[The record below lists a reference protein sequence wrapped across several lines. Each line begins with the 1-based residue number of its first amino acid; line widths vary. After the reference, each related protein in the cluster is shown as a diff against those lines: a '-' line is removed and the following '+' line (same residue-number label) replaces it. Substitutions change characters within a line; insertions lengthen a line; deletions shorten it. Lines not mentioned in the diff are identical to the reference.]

1 MIPKHRI
8 FSVLSSRT
16 LKRSVFL
23 IVIPLLAICVGLYL
37 YAAGGRYVSTD
48 NAYVKANVIIIS
60 PEISGRVTSVLVVDN
75 QAVEA
80 NDILLQLDSSP
91 LEITL
96 NRARAQMAVIRTE
109 LESLRADYGETVVQA
124 QQAEDKVRHLDK
136 RYKRQRKLL
145 KQGLSSEEKHDE
157 AKHNLQVARR
167 EVQIIQQRVQR
178 VLAQLA
184 GNEVLPVDQHPR
196 YLTAQTTY
204 DQAAIDLKATTIRA
218 PASGIVSNMKLQV
231 GEYAQAGKPIFS
243 LIENQPIWVEANLK
257 ETQLTHILPGQQAT
271 IVADAYP
278 DKIWESVISSIA
290 PATGAEFSILP
301 PQNAS
306 GNWVKVV
313 QRIPINLV
321 ITDQTGGPQLRAG
334 MTVSVRI
341 DTRRKRE
348 LSGQMRDVV
357 GERDVLELI
366 RDVGQK
372 AMVWR
377 NRDSSS

>member
-1 MIPKHRI
+1 MSERKL
-8 FSVLSSRT
+8 FSILGSRT
-16 LKRSVFL
+16 LKRTVFL

-37 YAAGGRYVSTD
+37 YAASGRYVSTD

-60 PEISGRVTSVLVVDN
+60 PEVSGRVTSVLVVDN

-80 NDILLQLDSSP
+80 NDVLLQIDSSP

-109 LESLRADYGETVVQA
+109 LESLRADYGETVVQEQLA
-124 QQAEDKVRHLDK
+124 KDKVRYLDR

-157 AKHNLQVARR
+157 AKHDLQVARR
-167 EVQIIQQRVQR
+167 EVQIIEQRVQR

-184 GNEVLPVDQHPR
+184 GNERLPVDQHPR

-204 DQAAIDLKATTIRA
+204 DQAAVDLKATTIRA

-231 GEYAQAGKPIFS
+231 GEYAQAGKPVFS
-243 LIENQPIWVEANLK
+243 LIQNQPIWVEANLK
-257 ETQLTHILPGQQAT
+257 ETQLTHIQPGQQAT
-271 IVADAYP
+271 IVVDAYP
-278 DKIWESVISSIA
+278 DKIWESVVSSIA

-321 ITDQTGGPQLRAG
+321 ITDQAGGPQLRAG

-348 LSGQMRDVV
+348 LSGQIRDVV
-357 GERDVLELI
+357 GERDVLKLI

>member
-1 MIPKHRI
+1 VIPKHRI

-23 IVIPLLAICVGLYL
+23 IVIPLLAVCVGLYL

-60 PEISGRVTSVLVVDN
+60 PEVSGRVTSVLVSDN
-75 QAVEA
+75 QPVEA
-80 NDILLQLDSSP
+80 DDVLLQLDSSP

-124 QQAEDKVRHLDK
+124 QQAEDKVRYLDK

-157 AKHNLQVARR
+157 AKHDLQVARR

-178 VLAQLA
+178 VLAQLG
-184 GNEVLPVDQHPR
+184 GNEKLPVDQHPR

-204 DQAAIDLKATTIRA
+204 DQAVVDLKATTIRA
-218 PASGIVSNMKLQV
+218 PASGVVSNMKLQV
-231 GEYAQAGKPIFS
+231 GEYTQAGKPIFS

-278 DKIWESVISSIA
+278 NKTWESVVSSIA

-321 ITDQTGGPQLRAG
+321 ITDPANGPQLRAG

>member
-1 MIPKHRI
+1 MPEHKL
-8 FSVLSSRT
+8 FSLLSGRR
-16 LKRSVFL
+16 LKRTFFL
-23 IVIPLLAICVGLYL
+23 IVIPLAAICVALYL
-37 YAAGGRYVSTD
+37 YAAGGRYVSTN
-48 NAYVKANVIIIS
+48 NAYVKANIIIIS
-60 PEISGRVTSVLVVDN
+60 TEVSGRVTSMLVADN

-91 LEITL
+91 LEIAL

-124 QQAEDKVRHLDK
+124 QLSEDKVRYLDR

-157 AKHNLQVARR
+157 AGHDLQVARR
-167 EVQIIQQRVQR
+167 EVKIIEKRVQR

-184 GNEVLPVDQHPR
+184 GNKLLPVDQHPR
-196 YLTAQTTY
+196 YLAAQTTY
-204 DQAAIDLKATTIRA
+204 DQAAIDLKAATIRA
-218 PASGIVSNMKLQV
+218 PASGVVSNMKLQV
-231 GEYAQAGKPIFS
+231 GEFAQAGKPIFT
-243 LIENQPIWVEANLK
+243 LIENQPIWIEANLK
-257 ETQLTHILPGQQAT
+257 ETELTHILPGQQAT

-313 QRIPINLV
+313 QRIPINLA
-321 ITDQTGGPQLRAG
+321 ITNQAGDPQLRAG
-334 MTVSVRI
+334 MTVLVRI

-348 LSGQMRDVV
+348 LSGQIRDLL

-377 NRDSSS
+377 NRDNDS

>member
-1 MIPKHRI
+1 MSEHK
-8 FSVLSSRT
+8 LSSMLSGRR
-16 LKRSVFL
+16 LKRTVFL
-23 IVIPLLAICVGLYL
+23 IFIPFAAIFVGLYL
-37 YAAGGRYVSTD
+37 YAAGGRYVTTD

-60 PEISGRVTSVLVVDN
+60 TQISGRVTSVLVADN
-75 QAVEA
+75 QAVKA
-80 NDILLQLDSSP
+80 NDVLLQLDSSP

-124 QQAEDKVRHLDK
+124 QLAEDKVRYLDR

-157 AKHNLQVARR
+157 AKHDLQVARR
-167 EVQIIQQRVQR
+167 EVKIIEQRVQR

-184 GNEVLPVDQHPR
+184 GNKLLPVVQHPR

-204 DQAAIDLKATTIRA
+204 DQAAADLQAATIRA

-243 LIENQPIWVEANLK
+243 LIENQPIWIEANLK

-278 DKIWESVISSIA
+278 DKIWKSVISSIA

-313 QRIPINLV
+313 QRIPVNLV
-321 ITDQTGGPQLRAG
+321 ITDQAVGPQLRAG

-341 DTRRKRE
+341 DTRRKRK
-348 LSGQMRDVV
+348 LSGQMREVV

-377 NRDSSS
+377 NGDSSS

>member
-1 MIPKHRI
+1 MSEHKL
-8 FSVLSSRT
+8 FSMLSGRT
-16 LKRSVFL
+16 LKRTVFL
-23 IVIPLLAICVGLYL
+23 IVIPLVAICVGLYL

-60 PEISGRVTSVLVVDN
+60 TEVSGRVTSVLVTDN

-91 LEITL
+91 LEIAL

-124 QQAEDKVRHLDK
+124 QLAEDKVRYLDR

-157 AKHNLQVARR
+157 AKHDLQVARR
-167 EVQIIQQRVQR
+167 EVQIIEQRVQR

-184 GNEVLPVDQHPR
+184 GNELLPVDQHPR

-204 DQAAIDLKATTIRA
+204 DQAAVDLKATTIRA

-231 GEYAQAGKPIFS
+231 GEYALAGKPIFS
-243 LIENQPIWVEANLK
+243 LIENQPIWIEANLK

-278 DKIWESVISSIA
+278 DKTWQSVISSIA

-321 ITDQTGGPQLRAG
+321 ITDNAGGPQLRAG

-348 LSGQMRDVV
+348 LSGQIRDVV
-357 GERDVLELI
+357 GERDVLQLI
-366 RDVGQK
+366 RSVGEK

>member
-1 MIPKHRI
+1 MSERKL
-8 FSVLSSRT
+8 FSILGSRT
-16 LKRSVFL
+16 LKRTVFL

-60 PEISGRVTSVLVVDN
+60 PEVSGRVTSVLVVDN

-80 NDILLQLDSSP
+80 NDVLLQIDSSP

-124 QQAEDKVRHLDK
+124 QLAEDKVRYLNR
-136 RYKRQRKLL
+136 RYKRQQKLL

-157 AKHNLQVARR
+157 AKHDLQVARR
-167 EVQIIQQRVQR
+167 EVQIIEQRVQQ

-184 GNEVLPVDQHPR
+184 GNERLPVDQHPR

-204 DQAAIDLKATTIRA
+204 DQVAVDLKATTIRA

-231 GEYAQAGKPIFS
+231 GEYALAGKPIFS
-243 LIENQPIWVEANLK
+243 LIENQPIWIEANLK

-278 DKIWESVISSIA
+278 DKIWESVVSSIA

-321 ITDQTGGPQLRAG
+321 ITDQAGGPQLRAG

-366 RDVGQK
+366 RNVGQK

-377 NRDSSS
+377 NRDGSS

>member
-23 IVIPLLAICVGLYL
+23 IVIPLLAVCVGLYL

-124 QQAEDKVRHLDK
+124 QQAEDKVRYLDK

-157 AKHNLQVARR
+157 AKHDLQVARR

-321 ITDQTGGPQLRAG
+321 ITDQANGPKLRAG

-377 NRDSSS
+377 HRDSSS

>member
-23 IVIPLLAICVGLYL
+23 IVIPLLAVCVGLYL

-321 ITDQTGGPQLRAG
+321 ITDQANGPQLRAG

>member
-1 MIPKHRI
+1 MPKHRI
-8 FSVLSSRT
+8 FSVLGSRA
-16 LKRSVFL
+16 LKRSMFL

-60 PEISGRVTSVLVVDN
+60 PEVSGRVTSVLVADN
-75 QAVEA
+75 QSVEA
-80 NDILLQLDSSP
+80 DDILLQLDSSP
-91 LEITL
+91 LEIIL
-96 NRARAQMAVIRTE
+96 SRARAQMAVIRTE

-124 QQAEDKVRHLDK
+124 QQAEDKVTYLDK
-136 RYKRQRKLL
+136 RYKRQQKLL

-157 AKHNLQVARR
+157 AKHDLQVARR

-178 VLAQLA
+178 VLAQL
-184 GNEVLPVDQHPR
+184 GGSEKLPVDQHPR

-204 DQAAIDLKATTIRA
+204 DQAVVDLKATTIRA

-231 GEYAQAGKPIFS
+231 GEYALAGKPIFS
-243 LIENQPIWVEANLK
+243 LIENQPIWIEANLK

-278 DKIWESVISSIA
+278 DKTWESVVSSIA

-313 QRIPINLV
+313 QRIPIKLV
-321 ITDQTGGPQLRAG
+321 ITDQANGPQLRTG

-377 NRDSSS
+377 HRDSSS

>member
-1 MIPKHRI
+1 MSARKL
-8 FSVLSSRT
+8 FSILGSRT
-16 LKRSVFL
+16 LKRTVFL

-60 PEISGRVTSVLVVDN
+60 PEVSGRVTSVLVVDN

-80 NDILLQLDSSP
+80 NDVLLQIDSSP

-109 LESLRADYGETVVQA
+109 LESLRADYGETVVQEQLA
-124 QQAEDKVRHLDK
+124 KDKVRYLDR

-157 AKHNLQVARR
+157 AKHDLQVARR
-167 EVQIIQQRVQR
+167 EVQIIEQRVQR

-184 GNEVLPVDQHPR
+184 GNERLPVDQHPR

-204 DQAAIDLKATTIRA
+204 DQAAVDLKATTIRA
-218 PASGIVSNMKLQV
+218 PASGIVSNMKLHV
-231 GEYAQAGKPIFS
+231 GEYAQAGKPVFS
-243 LIENQPIWVEANLK
+243 LIQNQPIWVEANLK
-257 ETQLTHILPGQQAT
+257 ETQLTHIQPGQQAT
-271 IVADAYP
+271 IVVDAYP
-278 DKIWESVISSIA
+278 DKIWESVVSSIA

-321 ITDQTGGPQLRAG
+321 ITDQAGGPQLRAG

-366 RDVGQK
+366 RNVGQK

-377 NRDSSS
+377 NRDGSS

>member
-1 MIPKHRI
+1 MSEHK
-8 FSVLSSRT
+8 LSSMLSGRR
-16 LKRSVFL
+16 LKRTVFL
-23 IVIPLLAICVGLYL
+23 IFIPLAAIFVGLYL
-37 YAAGGRYVSTD
+37 YAAGGRYVTTD

-60 PEISGRVTSVLVVDN
+60 TQISGRVTSVLVADN
-75 QAVEA
+75 QAVKA
-80 NDILLQLDSSP
+80 NDVLLQLDSSP

-124 QQAEDKVRHLDK
+124 QLAEDKVRYLDR

-157 AKHNLQVARR
+157 AKHDLQVARR
-167 EVQIIQQRVQR
+167 EVKIIEQRVQR

-184 GNEVLPVDQHPR
+184 GNKLLPVVQHPR

-204 DQAAIDLKATTIRA
+204 DQAAADLQAATIRA

-243 LIENQPIWVEANLK
+243 LIENQPIWIEANLK

-278 DKIWESVISSIA
+278 DKIWKSVISSIA

-313 QRIPINLV
+313 QRIPVNLV
-321 ITDQTGGPQLRAG
+321 ITNQAVGPQLRAG

-341 DTRRKRE
+341 DTRRKRK
-348 LSGQMRDVV
+348 LSGQIREVV

-377 NRDSSS
+377 NGDSSS

>member
-1 MIPKHRI
+1 MSERKL
-8 FSVLSSRT
+8 FSILGSRT
-16 LKRSVFL
+16 LKRTVFL

-60 PEISGRVTSVLVVDN
+60 PEVSGRVTSVLVVDN

-80 NDILLQLDSSP
+80 NDVLLQLDSSP

-109 LESLRADYGETVVQA
+109 LESLRADYGETVVQEQLA
-124 QQAEDKVRHLDK
+124 KDKVRYLDR

-157 AKHNLQVARR
+157 AKHDLQVARR
-167 EVQIIQQRVQR
+167 EVEIIEQRVQR

-184 GNEVLPVDQHPR
+184 GNERLPVDQHPR

-204 DQAAIDLKATTIRA
+204 DQAAVDLKATTIRA

-231 GEYAQAGKPIFS
+231 GEYAQAGKPVFS
-243 LIENQPIWVEANLK
+243 LIQNLPIWVEANLK
-257 ETQLTHILPGQQAT
+257 ETQLTHIQPGQQAT
-271 IVADAYP
+271 IVVDAYP
-278 DKIWESVISSIA
+278 DKIWESVVSSIA

-313 QRIPINLV
+313 QRIPIKLV
-321 ITDQTGGPQLRAG
+321 ITDQAGGPQLRAG

-366 RDVGQK
+366 RNVGQK

-377 NRDSSS
+377 NRDGSS

>member
-1 MIPKHRI
+1 MSEHKN
-8 FSVLSSRT
+8 FSWLSGRT
-16 LKRSVFL
+16 LKRTVFL

-60 PEISGRVTSVLVVDN
+60 PEVSGRVTSVLVADN
-75 QAVEA
+75 QPVAADDV
-80 NDILLQLDSSP
+80 LLQLDSSP
-91 LEITL
+91 LVIAL
-96 NRARAQMAVIRTE
+96 SRARAQMAVIRIE

-124 QQAEDKVRHLDK
+124 QQAEDKVRHLDR

-157 AKHNLQVARR
+157 AKHDLQVARR
-167 EVQIIQQRVQR
+167 EVQIIQQRVRR
-178 VLAQLA
+178 VLAQLG
-184 GNEVLPVDQHPR
+184 GNQALPVGQHPR
-196 YLTAQTTY
+196 YRSAQTIY
-204 DQAAIDLKATTIRA
+204 DQAAVELKATTIRA

-278 DKIWESVISSIA
+278 DKIWESVVSNIA

-321 ITDQTGGPQLRAG
+321 ITDQAGGPQLRAG

-341 DTRRKRE
+341 DTRRKRKM
-348 LSGQMRDVV
+348 SKQMRDVV

-366 RDVGQK
+366 RNVGQK

>member
-1 MIPKHRI
+1 MSERKL
-8 FSVLSSRT
+8 FSILGSRT
-16 LKRSVFL
+16 LKRTVFL

-60 PEISGRVTSVLVVDN
+60 PEVSGRVTSVLVADN

-80 NDILLQLDSSP
+80 NDVLIQLDSSP

-124 QQAEDKVRHLDK
+124 QLAEDKVRYLDR

-157 AKHNLQVARR
+157 AKHDLQVARR
-167 EVQIIQQRVQR
+167 EVQIIEQRVQR

-184 GNEVLPVDQHPR
+184 GNERLPVDQHPR

-204 DQAAIDLKATTIRA
+204 DQAAVDLKATTIRA

-231 GEYAQAGKPIFS
+231 GEYAQAGKPVFS
-243 LIENQPIWVEANLK
+243 LIQNQPIWVEANLK
-257 ETQLTHILPGQQAT
+257 ETQLTHIQPGQQAT
-271 IVADAYP
+271 IVVDAYP
-278 DKIWESVISSIA
+278 DKIWESVVSSIA

-313 QRIPINLV
+313 QRIPIKLV
-321 ITDQTGGPQLRAG
+321 ITDQAGGPQLRAG

-348 LSGQMRDVV
+348 LSGQIRDVV

-377 NRDSSS
+377 NRDGSS

>member
-1 MIPKHRI
+1 MSERKL
-8 FSVLSSRT
+8 FSILGSRT
-16 LKRSVFL
+16 LKRTVFL

-60 PEISGRVTSVLVVDN
+60 PEVSGRVTSVLVVDN

-80 NDILLQLDSSP
+80 NDVLIQLDSSP

-124 QQAEDKVRHLDK
+124 QLAEDKVRYLNR
-136 RYKRQRKLL
+136 RYKRQQKLL

-157 AKHNLQVARR
+157 AKHDLQVARR
-167 EVQIIQQRVQR
+167 EVQIIEQRVQQ

-184 GNEVLPVDQHPR
+184 GNERLPVDQHPR

-204 DQAAIDLKATTIRA
+204 DQVAVDLKATTIRA

-231 GEYAQAGKPIFS
+231 GEYARAGKPIFS
-243 LIENQPIWVEANLK
+243 LIENQPIWIEANLK

-278 DKIWESVISSIA
+278 DKIWESVVSSIA

-321 ITDQTGGPQLRAG
+321 ITNQAGGPQLRAG

>member
-1 MIPKHRI
+1 MPKPRI
-8 FSVLSSRT
+8 FSVLGSRA

-23 IVIPLLAICVGLYL
+23 IVIPLLAVCVCLYL

-60 PEISGRVTSVLVVDN
+60 PEVSGRVTSVLVSDN
-75 QAVEA
+75 QPVEA
-80 NDILLQLDSSP
+80 DDVLLQLDSSP
-91 LEITL
+91 LEIIL
-96 NRARAQMAVIRTE
+96 SRARAQMAVIRTE

-124 QQAEDKVRHLDK
+124 QQAEDKVTYLDK
-136 RYKRQRKLL
+136 RYKRQQKLL

-157 AKHNLQVARR
+157 AKHDLQAARR

-178 VLAQLA
+178 VLAQLG
-184 GNEVLPVDQHPR
+184 GNEKLPVDQHPR

-204 DQAAIDLKATTIRA
+204 DQAVVDLKATTIRA

-231 GEYAQAGKPIFS
+231 GEYALAGKPIFS
-243 LIENQPIWVEANLK
+243 LIENQPIWFEANLK

-278 DKIWESVISSIA
+278 DKTWESVVSSIA

-321 ITDQTGGPQLRAG
+321 ITDQANGPKLRAG

-366 RDVGQK
+366 RHVGQK

-377 NRDSSS
+377 HRDSSS

>member
-1 MIPKHRI
+1 MPEHKL
-8 FSVLSSRT
+8 FSMLSGRR
-16 LKRSVFL
+16 LKRTFFL
-23 IVIPLLAICVGLYL
+23 IVIPLAAICVALYL
-37 YAAGGRYVSTD
+37 YAAGGRYVSTN
-48 NAYVKANVIIIS
+48 NAYVKANIIIIS
-60 PEISGRVTSVLVVDN
+60 TEVSGRVTSMLVADN

-91 LEITL
+91 LEIAL

-124 QQAEDKVRHLDK
+124 QLSEDKVRYLDR

-157 AKHNLQVARR
+157 AGHDLQVARR
-167 EVQIIQQRVQR
+167 EVKIIEKRVQR

-184 GNEVLPVDQHPR
+184 GNKLLPVDQHPR
-196 YLTAQTTY
+196 YLAAQTTY
-204 DQAAIDLKATTIRA
+204 DQAAIDLKAATIRA
-218 PASGIVSNMKLQV
+218 PASGVVSNMKLQV
-231 GEYAQAGKPIFS
+231 GEFAQAGKPIFT
-243 LIENQPIWVEANLK
+243 LIENQPIWIEANLK
-257 ETQLTHILPGQQAT
+257 ETELTHILPGQQAT

-313 QRIPINLV
+313 QRIPINLA
-321 ITDQTGGPQLRAG
+321 ITNQAGDPQLRAG
-334 MTVSVRI
+334 MTVLVRI

-348 LSGQMRDVV
+348 LSGQIRDLL

-377 NRDSSS
+377 NRDSDS

>member
-23 IVIPLLAICVGLYL
+23 IVIPLLAVCVGLYL

-60 PEISGRVTSVLVVDN
+60 PEVSGRVTSVLVSDN
-75 QAVEA
+75 QPVEA
-80 NDILLQLDSSP
+80 DDVLLQLDSSP

-124 QQAEDKVRHLDK
+124 QQAEDKVRYLDK

-157 AKHNLQVARR
+157 AKHDLQVARR

-321 ITDQTGGPQLRAG
+321 ITDQANGPQLRAG

>member
-1 MIPKHRI
+1 MPKHRI
-8 FSVLSSRT
+8 FSVLGSRA
-16 LKRSVFL
+16 LKRSMFL

-60 PEISGRVTSVLVVDN
+60 PEVSGRVTSVLVSDN
-75 QAVEA
+75 QPVEA
-80 NDILLQLDSSP
+80 NDVLLQLDSSP

-96 NRARAQMAVIRTE
+96 NHARAQMAVIRTE

-124 QQAEDKVRHLDK
+124 QQAEDKVRYLDK

-157 AKHNLQVARR
+157 AKHDLEAARR
-167 EVQIIQQRVQR
+167 EVQSIQQRVQR

-184 GNEVLPVDQHPR
+184 GNENLPVEQHPR
-196 YLTAQTTY
+196 YLTAQTPY
-204 DQAAIDLKATTIRA
+204 DQAVVDLKATTIRA

-231 GEYAQAGKPIFS
+231 GEYTQAGKPIFS

-278 DKIWESVISSIA
+278 NKTWESVVSSIA

-321 ITDQTGGPQLRAG
+321 ITDQTNGPQLRAG

-341 DTRRKRE
+341 DTRRKRQ
-348 LSGQMRDVV
+348 LSGQVRNVV

-377 NRDSSS
+377 HRDSSS

>member
-1 MIPKHRI
+1 MSKRRL
-8 FSVLSSRT
+8 FSWLSRRT
-16 LKRSVFL
+16 LTRMVFL
-23 IVIPLLAICVGLYL
+23 FVIPLLAICVGLYL

-48 NAYVKANVIIIS
+48 NAYVKANIIIIT
-60 PEISGRVTSVLVVDN
+60 PEVSGRVTSVLVADN

-80 NDILLQLDSSP
+80 GDVLLQLDPS
-91 LEITL
+91 LLVIEL

-109 LESLRADYGETVVQA
+109 LESLRADYGETVVQI
-124 QQAEDKVRHLDK
+124 QQAEDKVRYLER

-157 AKHNLQVARR
+157 ATHTLQVARR

-184 GNEVLPVDQHPR
+184 GDEVLSVEQHPR
-196 YLTAQTTY
+196 YQAAQATY
-204 DQAAIDLKATTIRA
+204 DQAAIDLKATTIHA

-231 GEYAQAGKPIFS
+231 GEYAQAGKPVFS
-243 LIENQPIWVEANLK
+243 LIENYPIWIEANLK

-278 DKIWESVISSIA
+278 DRVWESVISSIA
-290 PATGAEFSILP
+290 PTTGAEFSILP

-321 ITDQTGGPQLRAG
+321 ITDQADGPQLRAG

-341 DTRRKRE
+341 DTHRKRE
-348 LSGQMRDVV
+348 LPGQMRNVV
-357 GERDVLELI
+357 GDRDVLGLI
-366 RDVGQK
+366 RGLGQK
-372 AMVWR
+372 AMAWR
-377 NRDSSS
+377 SRDSSS

>member
-1 MIPKHRI
+1 MSERKL
-8 FSVLSSRT
+8 FSILGSRT
-16 LKRSVFL
+16 LKRTVFL

-60 PEISGRVTSVLVVDN
+60 PEVSGRVTSVLVVDN

-124 QQAEDKVRHLDK
+124 QLAEDKVRYLDR

-157 AKHNLQVARR
+157 AKHDLQVARR
-167 EVQIIQQRVQR
+167 EVEIIEQRVQR

-184 GNEVLPVDQHPR
+184 GNERLPVDQHPR

-204 DQAAIDLKATTIRA
+204 DQAAVDLKATTIRA

-231 GEYAQAGKPIFS
+231 GEYTQAGKPIFS

-278 DKIWESVISSIA
+278 NKTWESVVSSIA

-321 ITDQTGGPQLRAG
+321 ITDQAGGPQLRAG

>member
-1 MIPKHRI
+1 MPKHRI
-8 FSVLSSRT
+8 FSVLGSRA

-23 IVIPLLAICVGLYL
+23 IVIPLLAVCVCLYL

-60 PEISGRVTSVLVVDN
+60 PEVSGRVTSVLVADN
-75 QAVEA
+75 QSVEA
-80 NDILLQLDSSP
+80 DDILLQLDSSP
-91 LEITL
+91 LEIIL
-96 NRARAQMAVIRTE
+96 SRARAQMAVIRTE

-124 QQAEDKVRHLDK
+124 QQAEDKVTYLDK
-136 RYKRQRKLL
+136 RYKRQQKLL

-157 AKHNLQVARR
+157 AKHDLQVARR

-178 VLAQLA
+178 VLAQL
-184 GNEVLPVDQHPR
+184 GGSEKLPVDQHPR

-204 DQAAIDLKATTIRA
+204 DQAVVDLKATTIRA

-231 GEYAQAGKPIFS
+231 GEYALAGKPIFS
-243 LIENQPIWVEANLK
+243 LIENHPIWIEANLK

-278 DKIWESVISSIA
+278 DKTWESVVSSIA

-321 ITDQTGGPQLRAG
+321 ITDQANGPKLRAG

-377 NRDSSS
+377 HRDSSS

>member
-1 MIPKHRI
+1 MSERKL
-8 FSVLSSRT
+8 FSILGSRT
-16 LKRSVFL
+16 LKRTVFL

-37 YAAGGRYVSTD
+37 YAAGGRYVTTD

-60 PEISGRVTSVLVVDN
+60 PEVSGRVTSVLVVDN

-80 NDILLQLDSSP
+80 NDVLLQLDSSP

-109 LESLRADYGETVVQA
+109 LESLRADYGETVVQEQLA
-124 QQAEDKVRHLDK
+124 KDKVRYLDR

-157 AKHNLQVARR
+157 AKHDLQVARR
-167 EVQIIQQRVQR
+167 EVEIIEQRVQR

-184 GNEVLPVDQHPR
+184 GNERLPVDQHPR

-204 DQAAIDLKATTIRA
+204 DQAAVDLKATTIRA

-231 GEYAQAGKPIFS
+231 GEYAQAGKPVFS
-243 LIENQPIWVEANLK
+243 LIQNQPIWVEANLK
-257 ETQLTHILPGQQAT
+257 ETQLTHIQPGQQAT
-271 IVADAYP
+271 IVVDAYP
-278 DKIWESVISSIA
+278 DKIWESVVSSIA

-321 ITDQTGGPQLRAG
+321 ITDQAGGPQLRAG

-377 NRDSSS
+377 NRDGSS

>member
-1 MIPKHRI
+1 MSKRRL
-8 FSVLSSRT
+8 FSWLSRRT
-16 LKRSVFL
+16 LTRMVFL
-23 IVIPLLAICVGLYL
+23 FVIPLLAICVGLYL

-48 NAYVKANVIIIS
+48 NAYVKANVIIIT
-60 PEISGRVTSVLVVDN
+60 PEVSGRVTSVLVADN

-80 NDILLQLDSSP
+80 GDVLLQLDPS
-91 LEITL
+91 LLDIEL

-109 LESLRADYGETVVQA
+109 LESLRADYGETVVQI
-124 QQAEDKVRHLDK
+124 QQAEDKVRYLER

-157 AKHNLQVARR
+157 AKHTLQVARR

-184 GNEVLPVDQHPR
+184 GDEVLSAEQHPR
-196 YLTAQTTY
+196 YQAAQATY
-204 DQAAIDLKATTIRA
+204 DQAAIDLKATTIHA

-231 GEYAQAGKPIFS
+231 GEYAQAGKPVFS
-243 LIENQPIWVEANLK
+243 LIENYPIWIEANLK

-278 DKIWESVISSIA
+278 DRVWESVISSIA
-290 PATGAEFSILP
+290 PTTGAEFSILP

-306 GNWVKVV
+306 GNWVKGV

-321 ITDQTGGPQLRAG
+321 ITDQADGPQLRAG

-341 DTRRKRE
+341 DTHRKRE
-348 LSGQMRDVV
+348 LPGQMRNVV
-357 GERDVLELI
+357 GDRDVLGLI
-366 RDVGQK
+366 RGLGQK
-372 AMVWR
+372 AMAWR
-377 NRDSSS
+377 SRDSSS

>member
-1 MIPKHRI
+1 MPEHKL
-8 FSVLSSRT
+8 FSMLSGRR
-16 LKRSVFL
+16 LKRTFFL
-23 IVIPLLAICVGLYL
+23 IVIPLAAICVALYL
-37 YAAGGRYVSTD
+37 YAAGGRYVSTN
-48 NAYVKANVIIIS
+48 NAYVKANIIIIS
-60 PEISGRVTSVLVVDN
+60 TEVSSRVTSMLVADN

-91 LEITL
+91 LEIAL

-124 QQAEDKVRHLDK
+124 QLAEDKVRYLDR

-145 KQGLSSEEKHDE
+145 KQGLSSEEKYDE
-157 AKHNLQVARR
+157 ARHDLQVARR
-167 EVQIIQQRVQR
+167 EVKIIEQRVQR

-184 GNEVLPVDQHPR
+184 GNKLLPVDQHPR
-196 YLTAQTTY
+196 YLAAQTTY
-204 DQAAIDLKATTIRA
+204 DQAAVDLKAATIRA
-218 PASGIVSNMKLQV
+218 PASGVVSNMKLQV
-231 GEYAQAGKPIFS
+231 GEFAQAGKPIFT
-243 LIENQPIWVEANLK
+243 LIENQPIWIEANLK
-257 ETQLTHILPGQQAT
+257 ETELTHILPGQQAT

-278 DKIWESVISSIA
+278 DKIWESVVSSIA

-313 QRIPINLV
+313 QRIPINLA
-321 ITDQTGGPQLRAG
+321 ITNQAGDPQLRAG
-334 MTVSVRI
+334 MTVLVRI

-348 LSGQMRDVV
+348 LSGQIRDVL
-357 GERDVLELI
+357 GEPDVLELI

>member
-23 IVIPLLAICVGLYL
+23 IVIPLLAVCVGLYL

-60 PEISGRVTSVLVVDN
+60 PEVSGRVTSVLVSDN
-75 QAVEA
+75 QPVEA
-80 NDILLQLDSSP
+80 DDVLLQLDSSP

-124 QQAEDKVRHLDK
+124 QQAEDKVRYLDK

-157 AKHNLQVARR
+157 AKHDLQVARR

-178 VLAQLA
+178 VLAQLG
-184 GNEVLPVDQHPR
+184 GNEKLPVDQHPR

-204 DQAAIDLKATTIRA
+204 DQAVVDLKATTIRA
-218 PASGIVSNMKLQV
+218 PASGVVSNMKLQV
-231 GEYAQAGKPIFS
+231 GEYTQAGKPIFS

-278 DKIWESVISSIA
+278 NKTWESVVSSIA

-321 ITDQTGGPQLRAG
+321 ITDPANGPQLRAG

>member
-1 MIPKHRI
+1 MSTQKL
-8 FSVLSSRT
+8 FSMLSSRT

-23 IVIPLLAICVGLYL
+23 FVVPLLAVCVGLYL

-60 PEISGRVTSVLVVDN
+60 PEVSGRVTSVLVSDN
-75 QAVEA
+75 QPVEA
-80 NDILLQLDSSP
+80 NDVLLQLDSSP

-96 NRARAQMAVIRTE
+96 NHARAQMAVIRTE

-124 QQAEDKVRHLDK
+124 QQAEDKVRYLDK

-157 AKHNLQVARR
+157 AKHDLQVARR

-184 GNEVLPVDQHPR
+184 GNENLPVEQHPR

-204 DQAAIDLKATTIRA
+204 DQAVVDLKATTIRA

-278 DKIWESVISSIA
+278 NKTWESVVSSIA

-321 ITDQTGGPQLRAG
+321 ITDQTNGPQLRAG

-341 DTRRKRE
+341 DTRRKRQ
-348 LSGQMRDVV
+348 LSGQVRNVV

-377 NRDSSS
+377 HRDSSS

>member
-1 MIPKHRI
+1 MSTQKL
-8 FSVLSSRT
+8 FSMLSSRT

-23 IVIPLLAICVGLYL
+23 FVVPLLAVCVGLYL

-60 PEISGRVTSVLVVDN
+60 PEVSGRVTSVLVSDN
-75 QAVEA
+75 QPVEA
-80 NDILLQLDSSP
+80 NDVLLQLDSSP

-96 NRARAQMAVIRTE
+96 NHARAQMAVIRTE

-124 QQAEDKVRHLDK
+124 QQAEDKVRYLDK

-157 AKHNLQVARR
+157 AKHDLEAARR

-184 GNEVLPVDQHPR
+184 GNENLPVEQHPR

-204 DQAAIDLKATTIRA
+204 DQAVVDLKATTIRA

-278 DKIWESVISSIA
+278 NKTWESVVSSIA

-321 ITDQTGGPQLRAG
+321 ITDQTNGPQLRAG

-341 DTRRKRE
+341 DTRRKRQ
-348 LSGQMRDVV
+348 LSGQVRNVV

>member
-1 MIPKHRI
+1 MPKHRI
-8 FSVLSSRT
+8 FSVLGSRA

-23 IVIPLLAICVGLYL
+23 IVIPLLAVCVGLYL

-60 PEISGRVTSVLVVDN
+60 PEVSGRVTSVPVSDN
-75 QAVEA
+75 QPVEA
-80 NDILLQLDSSP
+80 DDVLLQLDSSP

-109 LESLRADYGETVVQA
+109 LESLRADYGETVVQV
-124 QQAEDKVRHLDK
+124 QQAEDKVRYLDK

-157 AKHNLQVARR
+157 AKHDLEAARR

-184 GNEVLPVDQHPR
+184 GNENLPVEQHPR

-204 DQAAIDLKATTIRA
+204 DQAVVDLKATTIRA

-278 DKIWESVISSIA
+278 NKTWESVVSSIA

-321 ITDQTGGPQLRAG
+321 ITDQTNGPQLRAG

-341 DTRRKRE
+341 DTRRKRQ
-348 LSGQMRDVV
+348 LSGQVRNVV

>member
-1 MIPKHRI
+1 MSERKL
-8 FSVLSSRT
+8 FSILGSRT
-16 LKRSVFL
+16 LKRTVFL

-60 PEISGRVTSVLVVDN
+60 PEVSGRVTSVLVVDN

-124 QQAEDKVRHLDK
+124 QLAKDKVRYLDR

-157 AKHNLQVARR
+157 AKHDLQVARR
-167 EVQIIQQRVQR
+167 EVQIIEQRVQR

-184 GNEVLPVDQHPR
+184 GNERLPVDQHPR

-204 DQAAIDLKATTIRA
+204 DQAAVDLKATTIRA

-231 GEYAQAGKPIFS
+231 GEYAQAGKPVFS
-243 LIENQPIWVEANLK
+243 LIQNQPIWVEANLK
-257 ETQLTHILPGQQAT
+257 ETQLTHIQPGQQAT
-271 IVADAYP
+271 IVVDAYP
-278 DKIWESVISSIA
+278 DKLWESVVSSIA

-321 ITDQTGGPQLRAG
+321 ITDQAGGPQLRAG

-366 RDVGQK
+366 RNVGQK

-377 NRDSSS
+377 NRDGSS

>member
-1 MIPKHRI
+1 MSERKL
-8 FSVLSSRT
+8 FSILGSRT
-16 LKRSVFL
+16 LKRTVFL

-37 YAAGGRYVSTD
+37 YAAGGRYVTTD

-60 PEISGRVTSVLVVDN
+60 PEVSGRVTSVLVVDN

-80 NDILLQLDSSP
+80 NDVLLQLDSSP

-109 LESLRADYGETVVQA
+109 LESLRADYGETVVQEQLA
-124 QQAEDKVRHLDK
+124 KDKVRYLDR

-157 AKHNLQVARR
+157 AKHDLQVARR
-167 EVQIIQQRVQR
+167 EVQIIEQRVQR

-184 GNEVLPVDQHPR
+184 GNERLPVDQHPR

-204 DQAAIDLKATTIRA
+204 DQAAVDLKATTIRA

-231 GEYAQAGKPIFS
+231 GEYALAGKPIFS
-243 LIENQPIWVEANLK
+243 LIENQPIWIEANLK

-278 DKIWESVISSIA
+278 DKTWESVVSSIA

-321 ITDQTGGPQLRAG
+321 ITDQANGPKLRAG

>member
-1 MIPKHRI
+1 MPKHRI
-8 FSVLSSRT
+8 FSVLASRA

-23 IVIPLLAICVGLYL
+23 IVIPLLAVCVGLYL

-60 PEISGRVTSVLVVDN
+60 PEVSGRVTSVLVSDN
-75 QAVEA
+75 QPVEA
-80 NDILLQLDSSP
+80 DDVLLQLDSSP

-124 QQAEDKVRHLDK
+124 QQAEDKVRYLDK

-157 AKHNLQVARR
+157 AKHDLQVARR

-178 VLAQLA
+178 VLAQLG
-184 GNEVLPVDQHPR
+184 GNEKLPVDQHPR

-204 DQAAIDLKATTIRA
+204 DQAVVDLKATTIRA
-218 PASGIVSNMKLQV
+218 PASGVVSNMKLQV
-231 GEYAQAGKPIFS
+231 GEYTQAGKPIFS

-278 DKIWESVISSIA
+278 NKTWESVVSSIA

-321 ITDQTGGPQLRAG
+321 ITDQAGGPQLRAG

>member
-1 MIPKHRI
+1 MSERKL
-8 FSVLSSRT
+8 FSILGSRT
-16 LKRSVFL
+16 LKRTVFL

-60 PEISGRVTSVLVVDN
+60 PEVSGRVTSVLVVDN

-80 NDILLQLDSSP
+80 NDVLLQLDSSP

-109 LESLRADYGETVVQA
+109 LESLRADYGETVVQEQLA
-124 QQAEDKVRHLDK
+124 KDKVRYLDR

-157 AKHNLQVARR
+157 AKHDLQVARR
-167 EVQIIQQRVQR
+167 EVQIIEQRVQR

-184 GNEVLPVDQHPR
+184 GNERLPVDQHPR

-204 DQAAIDLKATTIRA
+204 DQAAVDLKATTIRA

-231 GEYAQAGKPIFS
+231 GEYAQAGKPVFS
-243 LIENQPIWVEANLK
+243 LIQNQPIWVEANLK
-257 ETQLTHILPGQQAT
+257 ETQLTHIQPGQQAT
-271 IVADAYP
+271 IVVDAYP
-278 DKIWESVISSIA
+278 DKIWESVVSSIA

-313 QRIPINLV
+313 QRIPIKLV
-321 ITDQTGGPQLRAG
+321 ITDQAGGPQLRAG

-366 RDVGQK
+366 RNVGQK

-377 NRDSSS
+377 NRDGSS

>member
-1 MIPKHRI
+1 MSERKL
-8 FSVLSSRT
+8 FSILGSRT
-16 LKRSVFL
+16 LKRTVFL

-60 PEISGRVTSVLVVDN
+60 PEVSGRVTSVLVVDN

-80 NDILLQLDSSP
+80 NDVLLQLDSSP

-96 NRARAQMAVIRTE
+96 SRARAQMAVIRTE

-124 QQAEDKVRHLDK
+124 QLAEDKVRYLVR

-167 EVQIIQQRVQR
+167 EVQIIEQRIQR

-184 GNEVLPVDQHPR
+184 GNERLPVDQHPR

-204 DQAAIDLKATTIRA
+204 DQAAVELKATTIRA

-243 LIENQPIWVEANLK
+243 LIQNQPIWIEANLK

-321 ITDQTGGPQLRAG
+321 IIDQAGGPQLRAG

-366 RDVGQK
+366 RNVGQK

-377 NRDSSS
+377 NRDGSS

>member
-1 MIPKHRI
+1 MSERKL
-8 FSVLSSRT
+8 FSILGSRT
-16 LKRSVFL
+16 LKRTVFL

-60 PEISGRVTSVLVVDN
+60 PEVSGRVTSVLVVDN

-80 NDILLQLDSSP
+80 NDVLLQIDSSP

-109 LESLRADYGETVVQA
+109 LESLRADYGETVVQEQLA
-124 QQAEDKVRHLDK
+124 KDKVRYLDR

-157 AKHNLQVARR
+157 AKHDLQVARR
-167 EVQIIQQRVQR
+167 EVQIIEQRVQR

-184 GNEVLPVDQHPR
+184 GNERLPVDQHPR

-204 DQAAIDLKATTIRA
+204 DQAAVDLKATTIRA

-231 GEYAQAGKPIFS
+231 GEYAQAGKPVFS
-243 LIENQPIWVEANLK
+243 LIQNQPIWVEANLK
-257 ETQLTHILPGQQAT
+257 ETQLTHIQPGQQAT
-271 IVADAYP
+271 IVVDAYP
-278 DKIWESVISSIA
+278 DKIWESVVSSIA

-313 QRIPINLV
+313 QRIPIKLV
-321 ITDQTGGPQLRAG
+321 ITDQAGGPQLRAG

-348 LSGQMRDVV
+348 LSGQIRDVV
-357 GERDVLELI
+357 GERVVLELI
-366 RDVGQK
+366 RNVGQK

-377 NRDSSS
+377 NRDGSS